1 MAGRHGELRTSFV
14 GLMSHHGVSIEEI
27 AEESFQ
33 EPLTCA
39 FSSYFQYL

>member
-14 GLMSHHGVSIEEI
+14 GLMSHHGVSIEI

-39 FSSYFQYL
+39 FSSYFQDL